1 MSAQLSL
8 IIHVCV
14 SFFIVVLYAGFSFQ
28 ITVISILDLLWQLLC
43 FWVWV
48 RFGNIFKILF
58 FIFFCSSRLLLCF

>member
-28 ITVISILDLLWQLLC
+28 IPVISILDLLWQLLC

-48 RFGNIFKILF
+48 RFGNIF
-58 FIFFCSSRLLLCF
+58 